1 MLLARVSRT
10 TQLPHQMNVHCGRT
24 LKMKSGFQ
32 VQFGCHLQLYEPEA
46 KAIRII
52 HKHCPVHA
60 SEIKIRVGGDGMF
73 SNSESSYP
81 DQRLANE
88 RAYLSE
94 NGLEWD
100 IRRFLVMGG
109 IKYLPPSL

>member
-1 MLLARVSRT
+1 M
-10 TQLPHQMNVHCGRT
+10 TQLPRQMSVHYGRT

-32 VQFGCHLQLYEPEA
+32 VQFRCHLQLYEPEA

-60 SEIKIRVGGDGMF
+60 SEIKIRAGGDEVF

-94 NGLEWD
+94 NGHQVF
-100 IRRFLVMGG
+100 RRNLVVQVG
-109 IKYLPPSL
+109 YDELCS